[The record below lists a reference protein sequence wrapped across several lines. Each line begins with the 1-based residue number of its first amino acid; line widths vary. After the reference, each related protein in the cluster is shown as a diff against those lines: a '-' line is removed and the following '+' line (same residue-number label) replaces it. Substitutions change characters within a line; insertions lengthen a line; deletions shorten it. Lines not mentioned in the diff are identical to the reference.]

1 MAISLRAM
9 SYFVTALRHGNIA
22 RAAGELNIA
31 ASAVS
36 AAIDQIEAEFDLTLV
51 TRQRARGIQGTA
63 SGLAI
68 ARKFERLLEEY
79 RAILTETEDLK
90 RALSGTLRIGYY
102 APIAP
107 AFLPRI
113 LHQSLPDPGAVRL
126 ELEECDNIRAQ
137 DGLLNGS
144 YDLILFVSEDVR
156 PMIEYDVLIDAPAY
170 CLLPQDHD
178 LARQASVSLAQIT
191 QEPLVVLNRPVAAAY
206 YAGLF
211 KDATRAPQIAAY
223 ASSTEMVRS
232 LVGAG
237 HGVAILNMRPRIAV
251 SYGGDDLVTLP
262 ISDPLPA
269 LSLAIAYDRSRPRR
283 LVQHV
288 VDACR
293 AHFTDP
299 GQDRS
304 IVTSLVTEP
313 GATPPG
319 TS

>member
-63 SGLAI
+63 NGLAI
-68 ARKFERLLEEY
+68 ARKFERLLEDY

-90 RALSGTLRIGYY
+90 QALGGRLRIGYY

-113 LHQSLPDPGAVRL
+113 LHESLADPGAVQL
-126 ELEECDNIRAQ
+126 ELEECDNISAQ
-137 DGLLNGS
+137 DGLLNGT
-144 YDLILFVSEDVR
+144 YDIILFVSEDVR
-156 PMIEYDVLIDAPAY
+156 PMISYEVLVEAPAY
-170 CLLPQDHD
+170 CLMPRDHP
-178 LARQASVSLAQIT
+178 LAGRAEISLAEIAQG
-191 QEPLVVLNRPVAAAY
+191 PLVVLNRPVAAAY
-206 YAGLF
+206 YARIL
-211 KDATRAPQIAAY
+211 KAQATPPHIAAY

-237 HGVAILNMRPRIAV
+237 HGCAILNMRPRSAT
-251 SYGGDDLVTLP
+251 SYGGDGLVALP

-269 LSLAIAYDRSRPRR
+269 LSLAIAYDTSRPRR

-288 VDACR
+288 VEACR
-293 AHFTDP
+293 AHFADP
-299 GQDRS
+299 HQDHC
-304 IVTSLVTEP
+304 IVTL
-313 GATPPG
+313 
-319 TS
+319 